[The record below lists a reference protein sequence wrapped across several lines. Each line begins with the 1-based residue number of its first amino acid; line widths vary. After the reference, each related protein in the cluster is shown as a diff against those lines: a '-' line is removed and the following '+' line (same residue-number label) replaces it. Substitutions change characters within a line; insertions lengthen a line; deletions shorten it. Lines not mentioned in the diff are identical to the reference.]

1 GLLDDEGIR
10 CYQQMAALMF
20 LMKVRQRKGD
30 LMTQLDFLSQLLQ
43 IQGSHDQVVVLLNYM
58 VKACDSAS
66 PEFIRAMA
74 EHLPRYEDDIM
85 TIAERL
91 ELKGRQEEREKALE
105 KMLEAA
111 RRMQK
116 MGMSSESIQEI
127 LQLSDDELQ
136 KALG

>member
-1 GLLDDEGIR
+1 MYVSD
-10 CYQQMAALMF
+10 
-20 LMKVRQRKGD
+20 
-30 LMTQLDFLSQLLQ
+30 
-43 IQGSHDQVVVLLNYM
+43 DQVVVLLNYM

-91 ELKGRQEEREKALE
+91 ELAGIEKGIEKGRQEERK
-105 KMLEAA
+105 KTLEAA

-116 MGMSSESIQEI
+116 MGMSPESIQEI
-127 LQLSDDELQ
+127 LQLSDEELQ

>member
-1 GLLDDEGIR
+1 ML
-10 CYQQMAALMF
+10 

-30 LMTQLDFLSQLLQ
+30 LMAQLDFLSQLLQ
-43 IQGSHDQVVVLLNYM
+43 IQGTHDQVVVLLNYM

-74 EHLPRYEDDIM
+74 EHLPRYEDEIM

-91 ELKGRQEEREKALE
+91 ELAGIEKGRQEERKALE
-105 KMLEAA
+105 KTLEAA

-116 MGMSSESIQEI
+116 MGMSPESIQEI
-127 LQLSDDELQ
+127 LQLSDEELQ

>member
-1 GLLDDEGIR
+1 ML
-10 CYQQMAALMF
+10 

-30 LMTQLDFLSQLLQ
+30 LMAQLDFLSQLLQ
-43 IQGSHDQVVVLLNYM
+43 IQGTHDQVVVLLNYM

-66 PEFIRAMA
+66 PESIRAMA

-91 ELKGRQEEREKALE
+91 ELAGIEKGRQEEREKALE
-105 KMLEAA
+105 KTLEAA

-116 MGMSSESIQEI
+116 MGMSPESIQEI
-127 LQLSDDELQ
+127 LQLSDDELR

>member
-1 GLLDDEGIR
+1 
-10 CYQQMAALMF
+10 
-20 LMKVRQRKGD
+20 
-30 LMTQLDFLSQLLQ
+30 
-43 IQGSHDQVVVLLNYM
+43 
-58 VKACDSAS
+58 S

-127 LQLSDDELQ
+127 LQLSDEELQ

>member
-1 GLLDDEGIR
+1 ML
-10 CYQQMAALMF
+10 

-43 IQGSHDQVVVLLNYM
+43 IQGSHEQVVVLLNYM

-127 LQLSDDELQ
+127 LQLSDEELQ